1 MQTRSIDRPV
11 GLDRLVRRR
20 LLLAAGALGLLAWT
34 GARAAAPAA
43 TLVEV
48 WKGPSCGCC
57 KDWIKHL
64 EANGFQVKAH
74 DTGNTDAR
82 ARLGV
87 PLQYGSCHTAQV
99 GGYAVEGH
107 VPSSDI
113 RRLLKERPNAIGI
126 AVPGMPIGSPGMDGP
141 EHGPRR
147 DPYDVLLVRKDGS
160 ATPFQTYR

>member
-1 MQTRSIDRPV
+1 MPVYRSRTTTHACSCPASGRTARSTRPRRSATTCSATRSAS
-11 GLDRLVRRR
+11 GAS
-20 LLLAAGALGLLAWT
+20 AA
-34 GARAAAPAA
+34 
-43 TLVEV
+43 
-48 WKGPSCGCC
+48 
-57 KDWIKHL
+57 
-64 EANGFQVKAH
+64 
-74 DTGNTDAR
+74 
-82 ARLGV
+82 
-87 PLQYGSCHTAQV
+87 HTALV